1 MPRRRAPNMQNG
13 YGVRV
18 ALWYDFTLTKPI
30 TKFGAFGQSDYLLR
44 GKRRIKLLP
53 SNKGANLNIVVCV
66 STLGIPYNEC
76 LSKISNWVF
85 NRFLKECFSKD
96 VLPNLS
102 SFLLTLP
109 FAADMSFSD
118 VLYFLTCT
126 RLSRLVPFGEPCGI
140 IVPISATPFQKHEN
154 LIYVDLDCANLP
166 ETRYPDG
173 RSALISSFQNRLIS
187 AVEKAVDDYIANNPS
202 YPPGHL
208 SDLHLSVLCLSFI
221 SLLISVSEHSCGK
234 LRHFLALL
242 VAVETRWE
250 LFAEND
256 NQPFDTEPFE
266 DLDIPLLLEIA
277 SRLYLTD
284 LESCVLALRIVDIVC
299 CTRGLHSTTKRSFAL
314 SESLMPQLLTTLQSP
329 GHQARLHSL
338 RILAVM
344 FGVLRSENTAG
355 ENSTHAPVLTV
366 LSRCLHAERVRLD
379 AQSVREFLVPILHLH
394 AHRDGINGQPVSAQI
409 ALSYLLGLLHVRLTS
424 AWPGIE
430 GAITSYAELPRARS
444 DSRPESTNTLETN
457 DQTPKEST
465 RHDVSD
471 DWRYVACRIYWC
483 NVEPAIEL
491 SAKLIMD
498 PASTHSKAI
507 EDSVAQTDTHLLLLQ
522 TLCLQLMCHKL
533 NAAQLPICS
542 DQAIKLSQKPIN
554 WQDYHLA
561 LWRCLCPVSAGKKSR
576 FLVPLLLQQVRWLQV
591 ALELFSKF
599 HNIKSIYQ
607 ESEFRSLMYDL
618 LSNPRPSVQKA
629 AFRCLLAY
637 KDIALNNYS
646 ILYGRLQLS
655 KGAFAPAIFT
665 NLATCT
671 DSEFSMFLTLLLQP
685 LLEESVTSQPGAS
698 ADAFSTT
705 TDLCPFIQNLRVR
718 VQTAYQSPNSL
729 SWSQLQALAK
739 VLNNVLDY
747 MGHRLNKTDIPIAN
761 DMETT
766 SIEVTVS
773 DSPIHLD
780 VLFRLGLSLI
790 AMSQSA
796 SELLLLPRSN
806 SNHTEHERAVNLPHP
821 VQVKKVRA
829 VGVRLLQHIFN
840 SSVQFKTF
848 FFTNGLLE
856 AVRDVCLYPPM
867 LSKLLN
873 SSTVSTSHLL
883 LTLALSWSTTP
894 NLAANLLL
902 GPGLNTLMSLL
913 VTKKLGALVIE
924 RIIQVVCNLLFEQDV
939 CEIGREMMRAH
950 HGSLIQYLYDRM
962 QQLSQSKSL
971 LINRES
977 KNQNH
982 SLRLCQEFRILGYL
996 ATCAVHDQS
1005 SEDGRGSQIS
1015 ASQADSLLHGLL
1027 TVLTKCTIK
1036 TTQGGRR
1043 STGDSAQ
1050 HQVARSVSIVS
1061 AEVNELQLATAD
1073 QVQADLIHAVTQL
1086 ATITD
1091 NLEQHLK
1098 RILTL
1103 FVRIDSRVSRSLLCQ
1118 SVESCTRRLHPIP
1131 TETLQLLIEISPNSP
1146 RRTLLFVNE
1155 EPNHCLPP
1163 YEMCSMILTRL
1174 NSWDKSRLDQPDIVQ
1189 REHTFGL
1196 LSELCELLRLPE
1208 SPCQSVYIHLGGLCC
1223 ALHTLSHENLQ
1234 LRDAALDYCLRLA
1247 SAIAHS
1253 SSMITNTTRK
1263 ISVFY
1268 MILIQRCLWPE
1279 VLRLLRD
1286 PRIHGPKRLHVLR
1299 LLHGVIDLF
1308 RSQRLFAPL
1317 SLLLSRDTAMQ
1328 SSSTGTDFFTNLQ
1341 SGAVSRQGQAIRR
1354 LALFLRNP
1362 LTIVAKKDLIRVKK
1376 ILDQSDTDFPVPE
1389 RLLCDFFVPLLFF
1402 YLNPH
1407 LVSNLGHEDLL
1418 WEQRRLVDFCLDA
1431 LGAVAHRLSWNAYRK
1446 LMDSTLSKLKNAGNV
1461 GFAARV
1467 ITCLI
1472 DAFAPPQWTSEV
1484 ARSIH
1489 SGSRCTQASFTT
1501 TTTDLPLDF
1510 STQSEEPATD
1520 TYTHTSIVQTP
1531 VTMDKVNQTQRETP
1545 GDNQATILSYMLQVV
1560 KRLQPFITKCQK
1572 SEKDAPGQG
1581 PKRCNISLVV
1591 SLVSLLK
1598 RLPSGFLVS
1607 RLPGLI
1613 LQVVTLLRPSSTST
1627 PKVRAEALKSLIQV
1641 VRVLGPGKPLEVMV
1655 SIVSQQL
1662 NRGYASLQVRLFTLH
1677 KILGEIESYLS
1688 GGSHSGVSEQLDHI
1702 GSMIS
1707 AHYLDELVGTLA
1719 EEIDSRRAAGYSLSS
1734 TSTVRVQDVTDLQT
1748 STTGLGGSNSTD
1760 LPEANGLKAPEGLS
1774 RLCRLLSD
1782 RGIQRL
1788 FDDLENAVIS
1798 AASGSAPNS
1807 KTNESSE
1814 SVSSLVGC
1822 GLRYRSRALARLEV
1836 TMTRLPTRSGLF
1848 SLKRCGQL
1856 TPLNLL
1862 SLSSQLIQ
1870 RNLRQVISANCVTS
1884 TNAPG
1889 TANPSTPR
1897 STHGW
1902 KQPQSNLLEP
1912 RWSYLELESEPKRDR
1927 ASDTVAQSGVTQAH
1941 LLVSCGLHI
1950 LVGLLRYRCL
1960 NLDNAEQ
1967 MDALATVT
1975 PLILECM
1982 RSKYVRVLGAALR
1995 CLNLLLTMVTS
2006 KVSSKLQPSFSV
2018 HMKTAGDRL
2027 FTLMSIHPG
2036 LLSTKTAATDPY
2048 AQQFASSLYR
2058 ALSALI
2064 RHQSTYPLSS
2074 NQLLTLLNAVDIEL
2088 TRDAAATPSLSLL
2101 QAILQ
2106 RRLRDPSLQAEEKSY
2121 LSFTGDIE
2129 LQTDGLV
2136 VAKLSDSDQLPT
2148 CGAGGGARLVDLIQR
2163 LQTLAITSSSEHIRA
2178 EARCCLVLFLLN
2190 YPHKAK
2196 FVQSFV
2202 AFCLRQLEYKKSS
2215 GRSSALS
2222 LLTGLTADLPVSRL
2236 SSNHL
2241 EETILLSVGAAI
2253 EREPVRALRV
2263 GMLALIRLLFS
2274 RLPAALAEMH
2284 FRQYLLAFV
2293 TAPAATRT
2301 SARLLGLQLVAAVL
2315 DCQPCLSLAKHRP
2328 MLVKLLGTDVLPT
2341 ASLQLYQVVITNE
2354 SLREV
2359 SGLNPLF
2366 FDKKLCPTEEI
2377 ARARAALEDA
2387 SWVAEL
2393 KGISRDSDG
2402 SDEEDSDDKRDDDN
2416 NNDEDAMQRL
2426 GHDSDTAQHS
2436 EDEDADADMD
2446 AQTDRNEMHFEK
2458 AEAEARDQCESLVPD
2473 SDTNVERTS
2482 SRSAQENHY
2491 LLVSNTL
2498 EYSLRFLKRLL
2509 DFVDET
2515 MQPSEDIYAVS
2526 DSMIPAW
2533 SVITGYRVSP
2543 SDEDITG
2550 AVTSKRRRS
2559 YAQLLD
2565 STRAKLD
2572 QTDRLSLCC
2581 SGHRGAREWAT
2592 QCLGSLL
2599 RVESNANSG
2608 LLNSENVENTEAA
2621 PGAGLTRS
2629 AFFNRLRKKRK
2640 TRIALLV
2647 ANLVHLGQLLHL
2659 SAGRRPV
2666 LRLLR
2671 HINRIALDELNNRP
2685 GCYFQRALVLKVTTG
2700 LLLRLPRPKTDDLVD
2715 LFTRDPSN
2723 HTTEAKTE
2731 IETGQ
2736 PRCLAY
2742 VSYLRAASR
2751 VIAREFRQRDR
2762 LAFMSAATIT
2772 GALTNDEDQESVA
2785 RARLGGVKLSKEQSV
2800 RARARRRKSQARLRR
2815 TLMSGTMRPETAQRM
2830 IALTAA
2836 SRARAG
2842 PDQLINVIE
2851 AAESTLIG
2859 EYGVNGAKLM
2869 QAVCGQATRG
2879 ARARHQAHAVKIA
2892 TKEAL
2897 GAAWNENGERKRSK
2911 HDQPTAADTGPKRA
2925 FSGSESGK
2933 CILEWPPGIT
2943 SAVAIRHS

>member
-1 MPRRRAPNMQNG
+1 MTRENRFRFVNYKEEIKNKVVISHKNVHYAEHDILPLMFGLACGTQASPTP
-13 YGVRV
+13 GVRKGIA
-18 ALWYDFTLTKPI
+18 ALLKKRCHPESVKQNAEHIKISAAGMALRETLIRLLGSLDANEVVYLIGLLEVSFDGMKNSPDVLERFKEALSILNTLICSSP
-30 TKFGAFGQSDYLLR
+30 TEYAASTEDSFGA
-44 GKRRIKLLP
+44 
-53 SNKGANLNIVVCV
+53 
-66 STLGIPYNEC
+66 
-76 LSKISNWVF
+76 
-85 NRFLKECFSKD
+85 CFSKALSVSASEDIIPVFTKFLRGSIRRYNPFDQIRMILMDNRFAVRQRLQFLSDLSNWDLFDRD

-202 YPPGHL
+202 CPPGHL

-379 AQSVREFLVPILHLH
+379 AHSVREFLVPILHLH

-576 FLVPLLLQQVRWLQV
+576 FLVPLLLQQVRFRLQRGLKKSDEDWLQV

-607 ESEFRSLMYDL
+607 ESEFRSLMYDVSITEIHCL
-618 LSNPRPSVQKA
+618 TVTIESSCNRPS
-629 AFRCLLAY
+629 
-637 KDIALNNYS
+637 N
-646 ILYGRLQLS
+646 
-655 KGAFAPAIFT
+655 
-665 NLATCT
+665 
-671 DSEFSMFLTLLLQP
+671 
-685 LLEESVTSQPGAS
+685 
-698 ADAFSTT
+698 
-705 TDLCPFIQNLRVR
+705 
-718 VQTAYQSPNSL
+718 
-729 SWSQLQALAK
+729 
-739 VLNNVLDY
+739 
-747 MGHRLNKTDIPIAN
+747 
-761 DMETT
+761 
-766 SIEVTVS
+766 
-773 DSPIHLD
+773 
-780 VLFRLGLSLI
+780 
-790 AMSQSA
+790 
-796 SELLLLPRSN
+796 
-806 SNHTEHERAVNLPHP
+806 
-821 VQVKKVRA
+821 
-829 VGVRLLQHIFN
+829 
-840 SSVQFKTF
+840 
-848 FFTNGLLE
+848 
-856 AVRDVCLYPPM
+856 
-867 LSKLLN
+867 
-873 SSTVSTSHLL
+873 
-883 LTLALSWSTTP
+883 
-894 NLAANLLL
+894 
-902 GPGLNTLMSLL
+902 
-913 VTKKLGALVIE
+913 
-924 RIIQVVCNLLFEQDV
+924 V

-1927 ASDTVAQSGVTQAH
+1927 GSDTVAQSGVTQAH

-2222 LLTGLTADLPVSRL
+2222 LLTGLTSDLPVSRL

-2416 NNDEDAMQRL
+2416 NNDEEAMQRL

-2446 AQTDRNEMHFEK
+2446 AQPDRNEMHFEK

-2473 SDTNVERTS
+2473 SDANVERTS

-2640 TRIALLV
+2640 TRIALLERLTRDSIFQLEHDAKQLLNDEWSDTLV

-2925 FSGSESGK
+2925 FSGSESDDEVVGRK
-2933 CILEWPPGIT
+2933 RSRKEKE
-2943 SAVAIRHS
+2943 V